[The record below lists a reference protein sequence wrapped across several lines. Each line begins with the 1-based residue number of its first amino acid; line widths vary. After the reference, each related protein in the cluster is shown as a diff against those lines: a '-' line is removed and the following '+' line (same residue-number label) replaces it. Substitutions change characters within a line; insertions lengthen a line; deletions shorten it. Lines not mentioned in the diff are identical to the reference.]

1 MLLGIEFFLL
11 TRFARIIKL
20 DYNIS
25 REKIF
30 IGLKI
35 IKFFNGEMGV
45 LITSLFLWVEL
56 NEGMVYVLSARP
68 HRSAVTDFAHL
79 VPSSALAKPS
89 LAKLA

>member
-25 REKIF
+25 NGKIF

-45 LITSLFLWVEL
+45 LITSLFLWFALRIAYYIKILTVNFL
-56 NEGMVYVLSARP
+56 NKKGEIISP
-68 HRSAVTDFAHL
+68 HYNM
-79 VPSSALAKPS
+79 K
-89 LAKLA
+89 